1 MGHGGLG
8 TNSRQL
14 LNLKVVNQQVDETD
28 LIGVFFRVYDI
39 DEIVANKVS
48 HWKDMLRIS
57 KREAHEN
64 VVYIDGGL
72 AKELPHT

>member
-1 MGHGGLG
+1 MVQ
-8 TNSRQL
+8 R
-14 LNLKVVNQQVDETD
+14 V
-28 LIGVFFRVYDI
+28 FRVYDI

-64 VVYIDGGL
+64 VVYIDWGL